1 MVKKITQI
9 IIVLVLLFA
18 IPLAA
23 SAQMA
28 LAWDEYTD
36 STATYLRLESSLTT
50 NPADFSTLVNDI
62 ARTAI
67 GVAVPN
73 HTTDNERVYYRIVAY
88 NSGFESGPSN
98 TVSFFWTT
106 GGGGQEGLLKP
117 GDIHF
122 VDCSNPQ
129 SGEEQFC
136 LDIGASNSD

>member
-36 STATYLRLESSLTT
+36 PTATYLRIESSTD
-50 NPADFSTLVNDI
+50 NSSFSTLVNDI
-62 ARTAI
+62 STEAL
-67 GVAVPN
+67 GSLVPN
-73 HTTDNERVYYRIVAY
+73 HTTDNQRVYYRLIAY
-88 NSGFESGPSN
+88 NTSDQSTPSN
-98 TVSFFWTT
+98 TVSYFWTT
-106 GGGGQEGLLKP
+106 NGGGQQGLLKP

-129 SGEEQFC
+129 GGEVQFC
-136 LDIGASNSD
+136 LDIGASTP

>member
-62 ARTAI
+62 STEAL
-67 GVAVPN
+67 GSLVPN
-73 HTTDNERVYYRIVAY
+73 HTTDNQRVYYRLIAY
-88 NSGFESGPSN
+88 NTSDQSTPSN
-98 TVSFFWTT
+98 TVSYFWTT
-106 GGGGQEGLLKP
+106 NGGGQQGLLKP

-129 SGEEQFC
+129 GGEVQFC
-136 LDIGASNSD
+136 LDIGASTP